1 MENNKTPEIRFTE
14 FSDEWKEQKLC
25 DVADFFDEQRIP
37 VDSEQRKA
45 GEYPYY
51 GATGIIDYV
60 DSYIFDGEYVLLA
73 EDGAN
78 IIMRRSP
85 IAYLTKG
92 KFWLN
97 NHAHIMRMK
106 NGANNFLIQLLEIQ
120 NYQKYNSGTAQPK
133 LNAQVVKGIIFK
145 FPSLKEQTKIGNFF
159 KKFDDIISLHQRELD
174 NLKQMKQG
182 FLQKMF
188 PKEGESV
195 PELRFPGFED
205 KWVQLKLSKVKDIRD
220 GTHDSPKYYNFGH
233 PLVTSKNLTEYGINM
248 EDVSFISDADFKKIN
263 NRSKVD
269 VGDIIFGMI
278 GTIGNPVIIDKD
290 NFAIKNVA
298 LIKRGGDIRNIFL
311 IQLLKSPVWKKYI
324 CNENTGNS
332 QKFISLSKIR
342 EFEFYCPSLKEQT
355 KIGEFFK
362 QLDTH
367 INLHQQEL
375 DLLKQTKKAFLQKM
389 FI

>member
-159 KKFDDIISLHQRELD
+159 KKFDDIIFLHQRELG

-188 PKEGESV
+188 PKEGETV
-195 PELRFPGFED
+195 PELRFPEFED
-205 KWVQLKLSKVKDIRD
+205 EWKYSKLGECAEFNPKVDIPEKFEYVDLESVEDTILKTHRTELKATAPSRAQRLANQGDIFYQMVRPYQKNNYFYNLPFYNYVFSTGYAQIRPYADSYFLFAKIQEEKFVLNVLDRCTGTSYPAINSKE
-220 GTHDSPKYYNFGH
+220 
-233 PLVTSKNLTEYGINM
+233 L
-248 EDVSFISDADFKKIN
+248 AKIN
-263 NRSKVD
+263 VQIPSYQEQKQ
-269 VGDIIFGMI
+269 I
-278 GTIGNPVIIDKD
+278 G
-290 NFAIKNVA
+290 A
-298 LIKRGGDIRNIFL
+298 
-311 IQLLKSPVWKKYI
+311 
-324 CNENTGNS
+324 
-332 QKFISLSKIR
+332 
-342 EFEFYCPSLKEQT
+342 
-355 KIGEFFK
+355 FFK
-362 QLDTH
+362 QLDTL

>member
-159 KKFDDIISLHQRELD
+159 KKFDDIIFLHQRELD

-188 PKEGESV
+188 PKEGELV
-195 PELRFPGFED
+195 PELRFPGFKD
-205 KWVQLKLSKVKDIRD
+205 KWVQQRLGNVAEFINGRAYKQDELLDYGKYKVLRVGNFYTNNSWYFSDLELDEKYYAINGDLLYAWSATFGPHIWEGEKVVYHYHIWKIELSKK
-220 GTHDSPKYYNFGH
+220 
-233 PLVTSKNLTEYGINM
+233 LTKAFTMQLLEN
-248 EDVSFISDADFKKIN
+248 
-263 NRSKVD
+263 
-269 VGDIIFGMI
+269 
-278 GTIGNPVIIDKD
+278 DKQ
-290 NFAIKNVA
+290 NIIKNKNGSTM
-298 LIKRGGDIRNIFL
+298 LHIT
-311 IQLLKSPVWKKYI
+311 KSDMEEKYI
-324 CNENTGNS
+324 C
-332 QKFISLSKIR
+332 L
-342 EFEFYCPSLKEQT
+342 PSTEEQVQ
-355 KIGEFFK
+355 IGEFFK
-362 QLDTH
+362 HLDAL